1 LTPPLPANSR
11 DNHKDDET
19 KGRPAMLCRAILTD
33 EEVRGGKTFVLKLWD
48 AVGVPTL
55 WVETLRGEAARR
67 WYDIY
72 RRSDW
77 DAVRAEAGAVFHH
90 RVSEGAAHAALAS
103 GRCSYIHTLMVET
116 GELSAPAYTEPG
128 LACSADGARV

>member
-1 LTPPLPANSR
+1 
-11 DNHKDDET
+11 
-19 KGRPAMLCRAILTD
+19 MLSHAILTD

-48 AVGVPTL
+48 AVGVPTH

-77 DAVRAEAGAVFHH
+77 DAVRAEGGAVFRHPA
-90 RVSEGAAHAALAS
+90 SEGAAHVALSS
-103 GRCSYIHTLMVET
+103 GRCIYLETLMVET
-116 GELSAPAYTEPG
+116 GELSSAGAGAG
-128 LACSADGARV
+128 LVGAAVATTDCATNARKRFS